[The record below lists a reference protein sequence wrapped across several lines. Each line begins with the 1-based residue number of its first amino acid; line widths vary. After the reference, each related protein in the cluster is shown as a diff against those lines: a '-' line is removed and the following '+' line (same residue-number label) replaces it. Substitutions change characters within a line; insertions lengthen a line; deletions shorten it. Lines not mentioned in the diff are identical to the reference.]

1 MKDRVTEPPPSSLR
15 DEAMGG
21 SVLWI
26 LLSLVL
32 FALVFLPVIVA

>member
-1 MKDRVTEPPPSSLR
+1 MKDRVTGPPPSNLQ
-15 DEAMGG
+15 DEVIGG

-32 FALVFLPVIVA
+32 FALVFLPVIIA

>member
-1 MKDRVTEPPPSSLR
+1 MKDRVSASPPSDLR
-15 DEAMGG
+15 TDILGG

-32 FALVFLPVIVA
+32 FALVFLPVIMA